1 MEIAG
6 HMDVYASGALYEDCE
21 GTKTFVLAAHRE
33 GGMSHKS
40 RLMEDVSN
48 AVVTVSTP
56 PDVELYSPSDLFF
69 NLGRVLWDKVYQL
82 PNLFYPSSILAK
94 VRVTP
99 LNPEL
104 V

>member
-1 MEIAG
+1 
-6 HMDVYASGALYEDCE
+6 
-21 GTKTFVLAAHRE
+21 
-33 GGMSHKS
+33 MSQQS

-48 AVVTVSTP
+48 AVFTVSTP

-94 VRVTP
+94 VRATP
-99 LNPEL
+99 LNPKL